1 MSNHTPTDLI
11 ETYLTGVT
19 ANLGYPVGMGMPANP
34 DTVRKWA
41 VDLTKLA
48 GTDNLAAAMMPR
60 ERAEKIV
67 RDWGAPLDVKLP
79 VREWNTLENAIAAA
93 IEAERERCA
102 KVAEECRVCRPNF
115 GTRDYIAAAIRAG
128 EP

>member
-41 VDLTKLA
+41 VDIAKLA
-48 GTDNLAAAMMPR
+48 G
-60 ERAEKIV
+60 
-67 RDWGAPLDVKLP
+67 
-79 VREWNTLENAIAAA
+79 IAAA

-102 KVAEECRVCRPNF
+102 KVAEECTVCRPNF

>member
-1 MSNHTPTDLI
+1 MSNYTPTDLI

-41 VDLTKLA
+41 VDIAKLA
-48 GTDNLAAAMMPR
+48 GTDVPGMACVPVEPTEEMIIAGCEANPTLFVHGTERGFPADVAHDVYRAM
-60 ERAEKIV
+60 
-67 RDWGAPLDVKLP
+67 
-79 VREWNTLENAIAAA
+79 IAAA
-93 IEAERERCA
+93 IM
-102 KVAEECRVCRPNF
+102 
-115 GTRDYIAAAIRAG
+115 AG